1 MNFDAPLA
9 TLLAVMLGSVRAAAW
24 LVVCPPFNSRLIPAP
39 VKALLSVG
47 LALPMTSYL
56 TASLPSV
63 ETSAIIASA
72 ALQVFIGATLGFI
85 TALYFAAIQAAGDL
99 LDVFG
104 GFTLAAAFDP
114 LSLNQSSVFGRFY
127 NLIAVTL
134 LFATD
139 AHQLILRG
147 FLHSYET
154 VPLDSSFSLST
165 LGRLLTQGV
174 GDMFL
179 AALQIAGPLIA
190 VLFLTDVAFGL
201 LNRVAPALNAFQL
214 GFPAKILLL
223 LLLSGIAIAT
233 LPRALD
239 TLVDKAV
246 TAVVQLSGG

>member
-24 LVVCPPFNSRLIPAP
+24 LIVSPPFASRLISAP

-47 LALPMTSYL
+47 LTIPMVPYL
-56 TASLPSV
+56 TASLPQF
-63 ETSAIIASA
+63 TASAIIASA
-72 ALQVFIGATLGFI
+72 ALQFFVGATLGFI
-85 TALYFAAIQAAGDL
+85 TALYFAALQAAGDL

-104 GFTLAAAFDP
+104 GFTLAYAFDP
-114 LSLNQSSVFGRFY
+114 LSMSQSSVFGRFY
-127 NLIAVTL
+127 NLIAMTL

-139 AHQLILRG
+139 AYQMILRG
-147 FLHSYET
+147 FLQSYQT
-154 VPLDSSFSLST
+154 LPLNASFSLAT
-165 LGRLLTQGV
+165 LGRVLTEGV
-174 GDMFL
+174 GEMFL

-190 VLFLTDVAFGL
+190 ILFLTDVAFGL

-214 GFPAKILLL
+214 GFPAKILLVL
-223 LLLSGIAIAT
+223 TLSGIAIAA

-246 TAVVQLSGG
+246 AAVVQLSGG